1 MPTMGTVYIAIDR
14 ATKENGCLKV
24 ILVDH
29 NIKKAFVKFL
39 ETSDNTH
46 FPPLHGLAI

>member
-29 NIKKAFVKFL
+29 NIKKTLVKFL

-46 FPPLHGLAI
+46 FPPLQGLAM